1 MTSHRIDTIYTF
13 DPTTNIHQLH
23 YTIPTMFNAARTIWQ
38 NFADSGWPLPAGGAD
53 GNGDRDHPESDE
65 DEDEDDDDNSDAMSY
80 GGFYEPSY
88 ADVLVAKALLQR
100 CGRLPLELVDDIVDM
115 AEYWPK
121 THVEV
126 DFYENRR
133 NGIFVPVRQSRNTG
147 KNQFILRT
155 PPLGFRAAPTKEDN
169 YSTKE
174 PEPRPSRNDGNEA
187 TENAGPGTGG
197 ADDAGVLCSDDDVR
211 TWFPVGQAPPLE
223 HPCRKIVFTL
233 ISHDQGWA
241 NNQRDRGSFKGSY
254 SWFDVGLERYGVP
267 ESEKDDKE
275 KEEEETEPKEQKPE
289 FQAVPPAASLYTLR
303 PDVVAATEQ
312 PSTFHGEP
320 TSASMTQEPKRYQFS
335 FPLLPGVDRLQSN
348 RVATSAWTEYNI
360 VWSWTDSKEDWDVEE
375 AAAEAEDT
383 IDATNSIDGAGDG
396 DEAEAEAVVHPLEK
410 IGRGSETGN
419 GEFVRNLRVGDVVT
433 LWAKARFPGWVN
445 MVQRA
450 EIDVYWAV

>member
-1 MTSHRIDTIYTF
+1 
-13 DPTTNIHQLH
+13 
-23 YTIPTMFNAARTIWQ
+23 MFNAARAIWQ

-53 GNGDRDHPESDE
+53 GNGDRSEGDSDT
-65 DEDEDDDDNSDAMSY
+65 DTDSDAMSY

-88 ADVLVAKALLQR
+88 ADVLVAKAMLQR
-100 CGRLPLELVDDIVDM
+100 CGGLPLELVDDIVDM

-133 NGIFVPVRQSRNTG
+133 NGIFVPPRQSRNTG

-155 PPLGFRAAPTKEDN
+155 PPLGFRAPPARGEEKKEND

-174 PEPRPSRNDGNEA
+174 PEPWPSRNDGDEVNKA
-187 TENAGPGTGG
+187 APGRA
-197 ADDAGVLCSDDDVR
+197 ADSGVLCSDDDVR

-267 ESEKDDKE
+267 GDKKDETKKEKD
-275 KEEEETEPKEQKPE
+275 EETEPKDQKPE
-289 FQAVPPAASLYTLR
+289 FNAVPPAASLYTLR
-303 PDVVAATEQ
+303 PDVVEATEQ
-312 PSTFHGEP
+312 SPTFHGQP
-320 TSASMTQEPKRYQFS
+320 TSSSMTQEPKRYQFS

-360 VWSWTDSKEDWDVEE
+360 VWSWTDRKEDWDEKTSVET
-375 AAAEAEDT
+375 APEAEHASST
-383 IDATNSIDGAGDG
+383 DATYGGG
-396 DEAEAEAVVHPLEK
+396 EGEAEAEVHPLEK
-410 IGRGSETGN
+410 IGRGAETGN